1 MEPSVNTKILSW
13 RVSPLIFAGLCLVG
27 IILILSV
34 HGFRLSTSVVF
45 LSMGWVSILGAGT
58 LLWHSGLLIAAGED
72 VNDSS
77 FELKSSRIQE
87 LTVEKNALLK
97 AIKEIEFDHLMGK
110 LSDADARQITN
121 VYRNRAIVILKELDQ
136 VESEDESNNKP
147 SGAGL
152 SVSERIERDLRA
164 RTELANVDR
173 KVVAKV
179 AAIAQRRKA
188 KTKTKT
194 KTKANAKAMVNK
206 RTVSASAGIGIS
218 EAGPKVLEEE

>member
-13 RVSPLIFAGLCLVG
+13 RVSPLIFAGLCLAGV
-27 IILILSV
+27 ILILSV
-34 HGFRLSTSVVF
+34 HGFRFSTSVVF
-45 LSMGWVSILGAGT
+45 LAMGWVSILGSGT

-72 VNDSS
+72 VNDTS

-87 LTVEKNALLK
+87 LTVEKTALLK

-121 VYRNRAIVILKELDQ
+121 IYRNRAIAILKELDH
-136 VESEDESNNKP
+136 VESGDEQSR
-147 SGAGL
+147 AGL

-164 RTELANVDR
+164 RTEIANVDR

-179 AAIAQRRKA
+179 AAIAQRRQ
-188 KTKTKT
+188 TKTKT
-194 KTKANAKAMVNK
+194 AAKTKRAKTNK
-206 RTVSASAGIGIS
+206 VSTSASSAS
-218 EAGPKVLEEE
+218 EAEPTVLEEE